1 MGLAFHGCDLDI
13 EGVNVDE
20 RLSVAEG
27 IMTSYCIMLPLVKDG
42 KFMKKYTY
50 VYSDWDVGHGNN
62 EKGLPDACR
71 ELFSFDVMSN

>member
-1 MGLAFHGCDLDI
+1 
-13 EGVNVDE
+13 
-20 RLSVAEG
+20 
-27 IMTSYCIMLPLVKDG
+27 MTSYCIMLPLVKDG